1 MCASSLGVP
10 ANSFHNTY
18 YWGHVVAEV
27 LKEDEEPFEERM
39 QRLTALLQ
47 DQRAEAARL
56 DKTIWTNL
64 KELGYGGR

>member
-1 MCASSLGVP
+1 
-10 ANSFHNTY
+10 
-18 YWGHVVAEV
+18 V